1 MSSTSRIRVPDQVVE
16 RPMGS
21 LRPLAVGGVIMVM
34 LLSIGVLTTM
44 RFAADSTSTP
54 QAVPTQLSPASSD
67 PSTGPAAQASS
78 AAGSPSAHLAVPGG
92 PQPARTTGPA
102 RPPGESSRVPNASTR
117 APADG
122 DDGGTGD
129 SSSERTRGYH
139 RDFNGPDEPNTD
151 RDQHESHDPAEDRMT
166 RQAAD
171 AICDHYNLP
180 RESCERAASR

>member
-1 MSSTSRIRVPDQVVE
+1 
-16 RPMGS
+16 MGS

-67 PSTGPAAQASS
+67 PSTGPAPQASS
-78 AAGSPSAHLAVPGG
+78 AAGSPSTHLAVPGG
-92 PQPARTTGPA
+92 AQPARTGPA
-102 RPPGESSRVPNASTR
+102 RPPGEPSRLPNASTR
-117 APADG
+117 APGGDG
-122 DDGGTGD
+122 GGTGD
-129 SSSERTRGYH
+129 SGSERA
-139 RDFNGPDEPNTD
+139 RDHDRYFDGPDEPNTD